1 MSVELMPWKKSVGM
15 PAGPT
20 LDVEKQEVPATLL
33 GGGSSAE
40 PAVPRTEEQKMMT
53 AGFTSQ
59 VIKLTK
65 GEWAILEEEDFT
77 KEEWKAYF
85 ALRGMEQKQAF
96 GRKRFPRVVVP
107 SEKFPHEL
115 ATEGRIRWGENQV
128 REYAFTGTS
137 LKNGGNG
144 DKVFCDPVCAGGEN
158 QGVFGTALRL
168 MPADQVEV
176 LRHLPLVVTGDYCDE
191 TFQRALR
198 LKEEENRII
207 ADAKEI
213 ALQTVKESQSSSDS
227 VAYVKSVKRTAEADL
242 LSLREK
248 LLDGADVH
256 DEILFVEAL
265 LEALRMF

>member
-40 PAVPRTEEQKMMT
+40 PAVPRTKKQKRIA
-53 AGFTSQ
+53 AGFTSR
-59 VIKLTK
+59 VIQLTR
-65 GEWAILEEEDFT
+65 GEEEILEEEDFT
-77 KEEWKAYF
+77 PEEWKAYF

-96 GRKRFPRVVVP
+96 GRKRFQRVVVP
-107 SEKFPHEL
+107 SEMFPHEL

-128 REYAFTGTS
+128 REYASTGTEKKRDRM
-137 LKNGGNG
+137 L
-144 DKVFCDPVCAGGEN
+144 CDPVCAGGEN
-158 QGVFGTALRL
+158 QEAFGSKLRL
-168 MPADQVEV
+168 APAHQVEV

-198 LKEEENRII
+198 LKEKENSII

-227 VAYVKSVKRTAEADL
+227 VAYVKKVKEDAEADL